1 MNELKRCSTDANC
14 WSVPSCF
21 SLKKFFL
28 LKVVIEV
35 FGACDWIQFA
45 MHMTRKKMPYTRREN
60 IFEETVTWRNSSILE
75 SARSNRFWLK
85 SQFDNRWILCRDVNF
100 MCWARLG
107 FCLFSHYFISSWNL
121 SILFAWYRALV
132 QRLCMC
138 VYVCPNIWSSKF
150 HQAIG
155 AFAISC
161 IKYIHFNRSRFDCM
175 CTIWPSKLNADVGR
189 MHELTINTDK
199 TREKYN
205 GESNYLNSSTFSK
218 HMNSS
223 AKKIKI
229 LGHFY
234 LKLWK

>member
-21 SLKKFFL
+21 SLKNFFL

-85 SQFDNRWILCRDVNF
+85 SQFDNRWILCRDVNS

-138 VYVCPNIWSSKF
+138 VCMPQYV
-150 HQAIG
+150 
-155 AFAISC
+155 
-161 IKYIHFNRSRFDCM
+161 
-175 CTIWPSKLNADVGR
+175 V
-189 MHELTINTDK
+189 
-199 TREKYN
+199 
-205 GESNYLNSSTFSK
+205 
-218 HMNSS
+218 
-223 AKKIKI
+223 IKI
-229 LGHFY
+229 SSSNRCVCN
-234 LKLWK
+234 KLH